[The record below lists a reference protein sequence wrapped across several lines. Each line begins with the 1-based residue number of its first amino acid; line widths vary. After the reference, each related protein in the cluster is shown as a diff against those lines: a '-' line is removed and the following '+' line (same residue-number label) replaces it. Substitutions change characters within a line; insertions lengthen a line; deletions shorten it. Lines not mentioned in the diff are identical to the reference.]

1 MSITPIN
8 PIELLPV
15 PASIYQALAELN
27 TTFEKFIRDLDTLK
41 DSGLFD
47 SETLAARR
55 DLLCRI
61 HAETNYDFTEQ
72 VRLRELSNSSYY
84 DRQYKHWEDETK
96 DLNDVLIEA
105 EEIKRRMKE
114 KQKQQ
119 SRQEESKKQAK
130 KAR

>member
-27 TTFEKFIRDLDTLK
+27 TAFEKFIRDLDILK

-47 SETLAARR
+47 SEALAAKR

-61 HAETNYDFTEQ
+61 HAETNYDLTEQ
-72 VRLRELSNSSYY
+72 VRARELSNSSYY
-84 DRQYKHWEDETK
+84 DRLCMNWEELTK
-96 DLNDVLIEA
+96 DPNDVLIEA
-105 EEIKRRMKE
+105 EEIKRRMKD
-114 KQKQQ
+114 KQRQQ
-119 SRQEESKKQAK
+119 SASERAKERK

>member
-61 HAETNYDFTEQ
+61 HAETNYDLTEQ
-72 VRLRELSNSSYY
+72 VRARELSNSSYY
-84 DRQYKHWEDETK
+84 DRQYNHWEDQIK
-96 DLNDVLIEA
+96 DPNDVLIEA
-105 EEIKRRMKE
+105 DEIKRRMKDE
-114 KQKQQ
+114 ERQQ
-119 SRQEESKKQAK
+119 SALERA
-130 KAR
+130 KARKKTR